1 MRKTAIMQLK
11 KYLWTACTEDGMI
24 NAIETTVRKFSKFY
38 AYVANSGHFQ
48 SQILILNND
57 SCIALYTFQN
67 RYVVKQ
73 TCIIITFTGIIP

>member
-38 AYVANSGHFQ
+38 AYVAHS
-48 SQILILNND
+48 
-57 SCIALYTFQN
+57 
-67 RYVVKQ
+67 
-73 TCIIITFTGIIP
+73 